1 MKLHVSVFLAIFVLV
16 SSLSQASIS
25 FNIQADKL
33 KNADGTAAM
42 NPNGLVLFVSSTSNL
57 FFDPIT
63 AGSLTSVG
71 SSLNGGDDIILFRS
85 NLTTSGFDGVLDI
98 GTGDLSLASIP
109 GWTTG
114 DPLALLWFPTLTLA
128 STTIGAATPYGLY
141 TMAVPIDGSSTWVT
155 PTDGLSAVPLYF
167 FTADGSDYGP
177 GSNPALAGNASL
189 TVGAVP
195 EPSRT
200 LLGLIGLVVVA
211 LRRRRC

>member
-1 MKLHVSVFLAIFVLV
+1 MKLHVSVYLAIFVLV

-42 NPNGLVLFVSSTSNL
+42 NQNGLVLFVSSTSNL
-57 FFDPIT
+57 VFDPIT

-85 NLTTSGFDGVLDI
+85 NLTTYGDGVLDI

-141 TMAVPIDGSSTWVT
+141 TTAVPIDGSTWVT
-155 PTDGLSAVPLYF
+155 PTDPSSAVPLYF

-200 LLGLIGLVVVA
+200 LLGLIGLGVVA
-211 LRRRRC
+211 LRRRR